1 MNNVHQQET
10 DSEGSDSEEKIE
22 KVAEK
27 IDIEIKQEPPPMLL
41 KSPEEMMQEVV
52 SISCIVLFL
61 NLVLLSPKSDPSA
74 AIPICRYR
82 IL

>member
-1 MNNVHQQET
+1 MNNVNQQET

-22 KVAEK
+22 KEAEK

-52 SISCIVLFL
+52 SLFL
-61 NLVLLSPKSDPSA
+61 ISNIFWWPGL
-74 AIPICRYR
+74 Y
-82 IL
+82 ILR